1 MSGGFDI
8 MLGRIT
14 YLPLI
19 YLCFTLFVIIR
30 LSAIQ
35 VVLHTILFAAY
46 SVFYWDDIKSALGL
60 SKTYSFLEDAQN
72 GFNLK

>member
-1 MSGGFDI
+1 

-19 YLCFTLFVIIR
+19 YLCFTVFVVIR
-30 LSAIQ
+30 LTALQ
-35 VVLHTILFAAY
+35 VTLQTLLFAAY
-46 SVFYWDDIKSALGL
+46 FVFYWDDIKSAIGL

>member
-1 MSGGFDI
+1 

-19 YLCFTLFVIIR
+19 YLCFTIFVIIR
-30 LSAIQ
+30 LTALQ
-35 VVLHTILFAAY
+35 VTLHTLLFAAY
-46 SVFYWDDIKSALGL
+46 VVFYWDDIKSAIGL
-60 SKTYSFLEDAQN
+60 SKSYSFLEDAQN